1 MLPPWSQCPQALG
14 SPGYGLGPGIA
25 VTFHV
30 LPQPCWS
37 VVWQHVSE
45 PEVGLR
51 SRGSWTCLD
60 PCTPGLAPP
69 PPLGTQGTLCNRDY
83 LASLTSVE
91 APSPTTLI
99 TPCSHLLSLVKSC
112 QSHYTPCS
120 SPGLW
125 AMPPPPRNLD
135 IPLLS
140 GGKTPYTWHSLAGIP
155 SPETPCDPS
164 AQCST
169 PPSMVSEDL

>member
-1 MLPPWSQCPQALG
+1 MG
-14 SPGYGLGPGIA
+14 EPGA
-25 VTFHV
+25 
-30 LPQPCWS
+30 
-37 VVWQHVSE
+37 
-45 PEVGLR
+45 GLR

-69 PPLGTQGTLCNRDY
+69 PPLGTQGTLSNRDC
-83 LASLTSVE
+83 LASLSSVE
-91 APSPTTLI
+91 APPPTTLI

-112 QSHYTPCS
+112 QSHYTPCL

-140 GGKTPYTWHSLAGIP
+140 GGKTPYPWHSLAGIP
-155 SPETPCDPS
+155 SPETPCDPP

-169 PPSMVSEDL
+169 PPPMVSEDPETQLLTEAQQKPQGR